1 MYVELA
7 SLECVETIVIIFVNT
22 VGTTTPNFVFSTRMT
37 TGYSPCYFAL
47 VWLSLECHVFMFTSL
62 CGAGGTKILSS
73 LCCVQEIIDFTV
85 SETLQWERFIK
96 SYLLVVSM
104 CLLCLALSNQSQR
117 IQINET
123 VRNKQS
129 RRR

>member
-1 MYVELA
+1 M
-7 SLECVETIVIIFVNT
+7 FHQ
-22 VGTTTPNFVFSTRMT
+22 R
-37 TGYSPCYFAL
+37 YFAL
-47 VWLSLECHVFMFTSL
+47 VWLSLEYHVFMFTSL
-62 CGAGGTKILSS
+62 CGAGGTKISSS

-85 SETLQWERFIK
+85 SETLQHFFRMLQWERFIK
-96 SYLLVVSM
+96 SYLLVISM
-104 CLLCLALSNQSQR
+104 CLLCIALSNQSQR